1 MTSPSHPSTAAGL
14 SPERRM
20 RSRFRSPRRRRPY
33 RSWSERLIESLL
45 AACAL
50 VTVLTTIGIAVVLVG
65 ESAAFFSDVSIRE
78 FLTGRQWT
86 PLFADKNFGVL
97 PLVSGTLMIT
107 AIAAA
112 VALPVGL
119 ASAFFLSQY
128 ASERARR
135 VLKPGL
141 ELLAGVPTVVYGYFA
156 LTFVTPLLQNVI
168 PGLQVYNALSAG
180 IVVGVMIIPMV
191 ASLSEDALRAV
202 PSGLT
207 QGAYALGATRM
218 EVGTQILLP
227 AAASGVVASFILAI
241 SRAIGE
247 TMIVTLAAGATPK
260 LTANPLESVQTMTS
274 YIVQAS
280 LGDTAQ
286 GTIEFRS
293 LFAVGLLLFLL
304 TLVMNML
311 ANLVIRKY
319 REQY

>member
-1 MTSPSHPSTAAGL
+1 
-14 SPERRM
+14 M

-33 RSWSERLIESLL
+33 RSWSERLIKGLL

>member
-1 MTSPSHPSTAAGL
+1 MTSPSHPSSAAGEF
-14 SPERRM
+14 SPKRTG
-20 RSRFRSPRRRRPY
+20 FRPRKPRRTN
-33 RSWSERLIESLL
+33 RSTGERLIEGTL

-50 VTVLTTIGIAVVLVG
+50 VTVLTTLGIAAVLVG
-65 ESAAFFSDVSIRE
+65 ESIAFFSDVPIRE

-97 PLVSGTLMIT
+97 PLVSGTLMVT

-119 ASAFFLSQY
+119 ASAVFLAQY
-128 ASERARR
+128 ASERMRR
-135 VLKPGL
+135 ILKPGL

-156 LTFVTPLLQNVI
+156 LTFVTPLLQNII

-180 IVVGVMIIPMV
+180 LVVGVMIIPMV

-202 PSGLT
+202 PSTLS
-207 QGAYALGATRM
+207 QGAYALGATKM
-218 EVGTQILLP
+218 EVVTRILVP
-227 AAASGVVASFILAI
+227 AAISGIIASFILAV

-260 LTANPLESVQTMTS
+260 LTANPLESIQTMTS

-280 LGDTAQ
+280 LGDTPQ
-286 GTIEFRS
+286 GTVEFRS

-311 ANLVIRKY
+311 ANIVIRRFK
-319 REQY
+319 EQY

>member
-14 SPERRM
+14 SPERAR
-20 RSRFRSPRRRRPY
+20 RSRFRPPRRRRPY
-33 RSWSERLIESLL
+33 KSWRERLIEGVL

-50 VTVLTTIGIAVVLVG
+50 VTVLTTVGIAVVLVG
-65 ESAAFFSDVSIRE
+65 ESVAFFSDVSIRE
-78 FLTGRQWT
+78 FLTGRRWT

-107 AIAAA
+107 AIAAV

-128 ASERARR
+128 ASERARK

-156 LTFVTPLLQNVI
+156 LTFVTPLLQHVI

-180 IVVGVMIIPMV
+180 IVVGVMIVPMV

-227 AAASGVVASFILAI
+227 AAISGIIASFILAI

-280 LGDTAQ
+280 LGDTPQ

-319 REQY
+319 KEQY

>member
-1 MTSPSHPSTAAGL
+1 
-14 SPERRM
+14 M

-33 RSWSERLIESLL
+33 RSWSERLIEGLL

>member
-1 MTSPSHPSTAAGL
+1 
-14 SPERRM
+14 
-20 RSRFRSPRRRRPY
+20 
-33 RSWSERLIESLL
+33 
-45 AACAL
+45 
-50 VTVLTTIGIAVVLVG
+50 
-65 ESAAFFSDVSIRE
+65 
-78 FLTGRQWT
+78 
-86 PLFADKNFGVL
+86 
-97 PLVSGTLMIT
+97 MIT
-107 AIAAA
+107 AISSA

-202 PSGLT
+202 PTGLT

-227 AAASGVVASFILAI
+227 AAVSGIVASFILAI
-241 SRAIGE
+241 SRAIGG

-274 YIVQAS
+274 YIVQQS
-280 LGDTAQ
+280 LGNPTQ
-286 GTIEFRS
+286 GSTDVRICS
-293 LFAVGLLLFLL
+293 PVG
-304 TLVMNML
+304 
-311 ANLVIRKY
+311 R
-319 REQY
+319 R